1 MAAKGLLHLIDAES
15 GFHATDVILAIT
27 LITLTAAVGFF
38 TLGSSVAEFLGVA
51 DEEVKTS
58 IILMPSFG
66 QNPLTN

>member
-1 MAAKGLLHLIDAES
+1 MAAKGLLHLIDDEA
-15 GFHATDVILAIT
+15 GFTATQSILAIT